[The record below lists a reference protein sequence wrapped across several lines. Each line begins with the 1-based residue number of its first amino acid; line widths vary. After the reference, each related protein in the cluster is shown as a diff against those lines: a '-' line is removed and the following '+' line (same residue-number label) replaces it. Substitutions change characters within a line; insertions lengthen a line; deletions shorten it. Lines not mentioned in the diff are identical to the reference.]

1 MKLVIKESLDVK
13 NVYDLLSEKTQNAFV
28 EEAKLSYFEGGGANI
43 CVQLI
48 LPCPHQG
55 VDECDGSKNQDCE
68 RRFESR

>member
-28 EEAKLSYFEGGGANI
+28 EEAKLGNVEGDGANI

-48 LPCPHQG
+48 LPCPHQR

-68 RRFESR
+68 RCYESR

>member
-1 MKLVIKESLDVK
+1 MKLVITTKSLDVK
-13 NVYDLLSEKTQNAFV
+13 NVYDLLSEKTKNAFV
-28 EEAKLSYFEGGGANI
+28 EEAKPSNVEGGGANF

-68 RRFESR
+68 RFESR